1 MDEFLKALV
10 SKQKNDKIPADQNFF
25 GCLIGEWEFE
35 WIDGHGTP
43 KERHVKGEW
52 IFSWI
57 LEGMAIQDLFIC
69 PSREERKVNNQADA
83 EYGTTIRIYN
93 PSTQAWDIFYG
104 CMGEATRLEA
114 TKADD
119 KIVLTEITGKNM
131 KWVFSNITADAFLWQ
146 RIEKQ
151 LDSQWKVMGEA
162 IAKRKQ

>member
-1 MDEFLKALV
+1 
-10 SKQKNDKIPADQNFF
+10 
-25 GCLIGEWEFE
+25 
-35 WIDGHGTP
+35 
-43 KERHVKGEW
+43 
-52 IFSWI
+52 
-57 LEGMAIQDLFIC
+57 MAIQDLFIC